1 MLILIGYKKLCIILA
16 KEQREQAKLAKI
28 ANKLA
33 EELVNREA
41 KVWKGGGRY
50 MVICK
55 LGHEEKRFNEGIKSW
70 FECEKCESLSCS
82 ECANLASASNTYL
95 CPDFK

>member
-1 MLILIGYKKLCIILA
+1 MYT
-16 KEQREQAKLAKI
+16 QQAKLAKI

-33 EELVNREA
+33 EELVYREA

-55 LGHEEKRFNEGIKSW
+55 LGHEEKRFNEAIKSW
-70 FECEKCESLSCS
+70 FECEKCEYWSCS
-82 ECANLASASNTYL
+82 ECANLTNALNTYL
-95 CPDFK
+95 CSNCK

>member
-41 KVWKGGGRY
+41 KV
-50 MVICK
+50 
-55 LGHEEKRFNEGIKSW
+55 
-70 FECEKCESLSCS
+70 
-82 ECANLASASNTYL
+82 
-95 CPDFK
+95 